1 MIVNLYLRR
10 LFFAVIAITTCIVV
24 SLPLAAQKTHSVQG
38 LVLDAQKK
46 PLEGATVQ
54 VKETKISTVTDSKGR
69 FSISVPDGKKI
80 LVISYVGKSAEEVAI
95 GNQSSVTVTLKDNA
109 AEIDAI
115 VVVGY
120 GRQKKASV
128 VGAISQTTGQVLERT
143 GGVNNLGM
151 ALTGNL
157 PGLVT
162 TASSGMPG
170 AEDPQIL
177 IRAQTSWNSSSP
189 LILVDGIERP
199 GAINTIDITSVESIS
214 ILKDASAT
222 AVYGV
227 KGANGVI
234 LITTR
239 KGIEGKPTIRLRS
252 NMTMK
257 VASKLP
263 QKYDAYDALSLRN
276 TVVANELM
284 NAPAGWANFK
294 PEAILDKYR
303 HPANS
308 DEWDRYPNVDWEKE
322 LFKSNALSY
331 NTSANVSGGSKFV
344 TYFAAID
351 FVYEGDLFKTFTNNR
366 GYQPGYGYTRTNVR
380 SNLDFNLTRT
390 TKFTTRL
397 FGSNGV
403 RKGPWGSLDG
413 DASYWASAYRSS
425 PDAMRPIYSDGTWG
439 WYSPRNAD
447 VPNSVYNLAVSG
459 IEKRTN
465 TQLTTDFVLQQDLN
479 MILKGLSAR
488 ASLSLDN
495 NFRETGR
502 GVNDQYNGP
511 QRKWINPETGQIVLE
526 TPINTG
532 TQLDY
537 IDQVRWSPQAGSVDK
552 NYTSRHSNYQAQL
565 NYARKFGKNDVSG
578 LALFQREK
586 YATGSEFFHFR
597 EDWVFRGT
605 YAYDSRYL
613 LEVNGAYNGSEK
625 FGPAKR
631 FAFFP
636 SFSAGW
642 NISNE
647 KFMKEVRF
655 VNLLK
660 LRGSWG
666 WVGDDNV
673 SGRWLYRDQWSYGGN
688 TQMGSPL
695 SNTPYTFYRISQLG
709 NPNISWE
716 TVEKHNIGV
725 DFSLFRGRVAGSVD
739 VFNDIRSDIIID
751 GSNRAIP
758 TYFGA
763 TAPKANLG
771 KVKGQG
777 FEMELKLNQ
786 NIGKQIR
793 IWANINI
800 SHAKN
805 KVIYRDDPEL
815 LADYLKS
822 AGHALGQTYA
832 YLNSGYLQ
840 SWDDFYGSTE
850 RSTNNRNKLAGD
862 YNIVDFNGDGIIDQY
877 DRAPYQYSGNPQ
889 NTYNVTLGLDWKGFN
904 AFVQFYAVNNVTRE
918 VTFPT
923 FNTYS
928 GSNVAYV
935 EGTYWTKANG
945 GGDVPLPR
953 YSSLAATGAEG
964 THYLFDGS
972 YLRLKNAEIGYT
984 ITGKAI
990 SKMGM
995 RSLRIYV
1002 NGNNLALW
1010 TDMPDDRESNFSGG
1024 SGYGAYPT
1032 MKRYNTGIDI
1042 NL

>member
-1 MIVNLYLRR
+1 MILQLHLRR
-10 LFFAVIAITTCIVV
+10 LCRAITAMVLFLGAGLT
-24 SLPLAAQKTHSVQG
+24 LAAQKTHTVQG
-38 LVLDAQKK
+38 IVIDAQKK
-46 PLEGATVQ
+46 PVEGSTVQ
-54 VKETKISTVTDSKGR
+54 VKQTDILTSTDKNGR
-69 FSISVPDGKKI
+69 FTLAVPEGKHV
-80 LVISYVGKSAEEVAI
+80 LVVSYVGKSTQEVTI
-95 GNQSSVTVTLKDNA
+95 GNQSSIVITLKDGS
-109 AEIDAI
+109 AEMDAV

-120 GRQKKASV
+120 GRQRKASV
-128 VGAISQTTGQVLERT
+128 VGAITQTTGQTLERT

-177 IRAQTSWNSSSP
+177 IRAQTSWNNSSP

-199 GAINTIDITSVESIS
+199 GALNTIDITSVESIS

-234 LITTR
+234 LITTKR
-239 KGIEGKPTIRLRS
+239 GIEGKPTIRLRS

-284 NAPAGWANFK
+284 NAPAGWTNIK
-294 PEAILDKYR
+294 PQDILNKYR
-303 HPANS
+303 NPANS

-322 LFKSNALSY
+322 LFKSSTMSY

-351 FVYEGDLFKTFTNNR
+351 FVSEGDLFKNFTNNR
-366 GYQPGYGYTRTNVR
+366 GYDPGYGYTRTNIR
-380 SNLDFNLTRT
+380 SNLDFNLTPT

-413 DASYWASAYRSS
+413 DASYWASAYRSA

-439 WYSPRNAD
+439 FYSPRNAD

-465 TQLTTDFVLQQDLN
+465 TQITTDFVLQQDLS
-479 MILKGLSAR
+479 MFLKGLSAR

-495 NFRETGR
+495 NFRESGR
-502 GVNDQYNGP
+502 GINDLYNGP
-511 QRKWINPETGQIVLE
+511 QRKWINPETGQVTLE
-526 TPINTG
+526 TPFNTG

-537 IDQVRWSPQAGSVDK
+537 IDQVRWSPTAGSVDK
-552 NYTSRHSNYQAQL
+552 NYTNRHSNYQAQL
-565 NYARKFGKNDVSG
+565 NYSQRFGKSDVSG

-586 YATGSEFFHFR
+586 YATGGEFAHFR

-605 YAYDSRYL
+605 YGYASKYL
-613 LEVNGAYNGSEK
+613 FEINGAYNGSEK
-625 FGPAKR
+625 FGPLKR

-642 NISNE
+642 TISNE

-655 VNLLK
+655 INLLK

-666 WVGDDNV
+666 WVGDDAGGPRFAYSDV
-673 SGRWLYRDQWSYGGN
+673 WAYGGN

-695 SNTPYTFYRISQLG
+695 SNTPYTFYRITQYG

-716 TVEKHNIGV
+716 TVEKHNLGV
-725 DFSLFRGRVAGSVD
+725 DFSVLRGKVAGSFD
-739 VFNDIRSDIIID
+739 VFNDIRSDIIIG
-751 GSNRAIP
+751 GSSRAIP

-763 TAPKANLG
+763 TAPAANLG
-771 KVKGQG
+771 EVKGRG
-777 FEMELKLNQ
+777 YEVELKLNQ
-786 NIGKQIR
+786 NFGKKVR
-793 IWANINI
+793 AWANINI
-800 SHAKN
+800 SHATN

-822 AGHALGQTYA
+822 AGHALGQTTS

-840 SWDDFYGSTE
+840 SWDDLYGSTE

-862 YNIVDFNGDGIIDQY
+862 YNIVDYNGDGVIDTY
-877 DRAPYQYSGNPQ
+877 DRVPYQYSGTPQ
-889 NTYNVTLGLDWKGFN
+889 NTYNTTVGVDWKGFS

-935 EGTYWTKANG
+935 QGSYWTKANG

-964 THYLFDGS
+964 TRYLFDGS
-972 YLRLKNAEIGYT
+972 YVRLKNAEIGYT
-984 ITGKAI
+984 ISGRSI
-990 SKMGM
+990 SRIGLK
-995 RSLRIYV
+995 SLRLYV

-1024 SGYGAYPT
+1024 SSFGAYPT
-1032 MKRYNTGIDI
+1032 MKRYNAGIDI